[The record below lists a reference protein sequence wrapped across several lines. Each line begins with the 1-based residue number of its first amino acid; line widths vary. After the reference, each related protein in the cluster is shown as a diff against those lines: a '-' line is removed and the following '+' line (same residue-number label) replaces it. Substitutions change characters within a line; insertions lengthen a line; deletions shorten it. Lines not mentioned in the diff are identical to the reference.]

1 MHAVNPQQ
9 PEGTMLKKLPIVI
22 GAVLV
27 FASLCN
33 ALEVGGIHIPDFL
46 EVAGISAPDSLET
59 GPTRLILN
67 GAGVRTKFFLKLY
80 VGGLYLEQ
88 KCSDPKH
95 LIEADEPMAI
105 RLHIT
110 SSLITS
116 KKMEKV
122 TREGFV
128 KATDGKIAPIEA
140 QIETFI
146 SVFRERINEDD
157 IYDLIYVPGKGVEV
171 HKNQKFHSL
180 TEGFPFKQAL
190 FGIWLCENPAQKSL
204 KKKML
209 GK

>member
-1 MHAVNPQQ
+1 MHVVNLQQ

-27 FASLCN
+27 SASLCN
-33 ALEVGGIHIPDFL
+33 ALEVAGIHIPDSL
-46 EVAGISAPDSLET
+46 EVAGIHAPDSLET
-59 GPTRLILN
+59 GPARLVLN

-80 VGGLYLEQ
+80 VGALYLQQ
-88 KCSDPKH
+88 KGSDPKL
-95 LIEADEPMAI
+95 LIEADAPMAI

-116 KKMEKV
+116 EKMEKV

-128 KATDGKIAPIEA
+128 KATGGKIAPIEA

-146 SVFRERINEDD
+146 SVFREKINENDV
-157 IYDLIYVPGKGVEV
+157 YDLIYVPSKGVEV
-171 HKNQKFHSL
+171 HKNRKFYSL
-180 TEGFPFKQAL
+180 TEGLPFKQAL

-204 KKKML
+204 KKEML

>member
-1 MHAVNPQQ
+1 MFR
-9 PEGTMLKKLPIVI
+9 KLLIVI

-27 FASLCN
+27 SASLCN
-33 ALEVGGIHIPDFL
+33 ALEVAGIHIPDFL
-46 EVAGISAPDSLET
+46 EVGGIHAPDSLET

-88 KCSDPKH
+88 KGSDPKQ

-116 KKMEKV
+116 AKMEKV

-128 KATDGKIAPIEA
+128 KATGGKIAPIEA

-146 SVFRERINEDD
+146 SVFREKISENDV
-157 IYDLIYVPGKGVEV
+157 YDLIYVPGRGIEV
-171 HKNQKFHSL
+171 HKNGKFHSL
-180 TEGFPFKQAL
+180 TVGLPFKQAL

-204 KKKML
+204 KEEML